1 MLLYLFKKTIK
12 MWIVAI
18 LMFLGTKVSAQTCDE
33 SSLKALEQTRI
44 TTFAQVTQG
53 SEGFFYIRYPLAGT
67 TYTFIDQEGSSYE
80 YTYTGHSLQNAIAV
94 SVGTINRT
102 RKFIFK
108 AQNGQCTYTSKE
120 RYTITPQYTKELV
133 VRTEPEWCGNSGTI
147 YFQLIGVGIST
158 DDYEFF
164 VKKSSEPAYNFT
176 VTNRIDP
183 TLGKRALSA
192 GSYDLIARLRND
204 VTKTIEKKNI
214 KIENDI
220 VPIQFTPQYVPDP
233 CTGNGGVRVDVTSGK
248 YPLYFTL
255 KSEDGITVIRYK
267 QTSNFF
273 ANVPKGNYQVLVEDF
288 CAEEGGRAHTE
299 PVSVYDYRFDTKL
312 FRYIAAEESIACD
325 QVTFSNLQIDVDNMG
340 YFWTNKNMPLPFT
353 LKVKFT
359 SPSGQVYPIERTVNS
374 YEEFERYFY
383 SRGLPTLYWYETP
396 QLPKEYGDWTI
407 SVLTTYCGTTKS
419 LGALTRKIER
429 SIDHF
434 YVKTTPS
441 TTCGRMELKADYTN
455 MVNSNVNVAMPIY
468 YVLEEYPATF
478 NPNTAGF
485 YMVTSSNTSISG
497 KYVKRINTHS
507 RANEPLLVE
516 ARLLN
521 VGDTF
526 RFKLVS
532 EDCNEERL
540 LDPITIPN
548 STTGASWVDIY
559 PIASCKGTASNY
571 QFATMYISGRNS
583 AAYPEAASVKI
594 THFDGDAT
602 KLPADVH
609 LPYELPESK
618 RETGTQ
624 KTWVLRDMPV
634 GKYTFEYTDVCGNV
648 ASRVFTLEPEVY
660 TIEWQEGCTPKIKW
674 TLNSS
679 ERYWSP
685 YFVEY
690 FNKDTG
696 SWEKLKTENGRFWL
710 TVLYRRGTYETNV
723 TSTKPGKYRIVRSIY
738 TQGDSS
744 VWGPYD
750 CSVVISEKE
759 YGGALQKPKAV
770 GFACVGNKYHVAI
783 LAQGGTPPYTYTL
796 VNKQVPGQAKQ
807 TLNTPSDDE
816 NFFLNVDAANLNTY
830 YTFKVTDA
838 CGNADTV
845 DGNISDFL
853 PPTIAADR
861 EVYCSGQSATLSLP
875 DLGSKIQIVWDRYDG
890 TTTTTVHTGTTLHVA
905 SVTTGDVYT
914 ARLQTT
920 YGGAVATCLSTAIA
934 PYTIRPAEGAPMLT
948 TISST
953 NQTLCTNGTNT
964 DWFDLNTLFTDYN
977 AIHPAV
983 TKRIIDKAGVIAVP
997 ADGRVNIAT
1006 SEFSDRENI
1015 FVYQLASQCG
1025 EVLQAAE
1032 AMLKVRRP
1040 LNFSNEVTE
1049 KNLYV
1054 CERRPTFNQLKES
1067 ILEKGTAKLKAN
1079 DIDFHWYT
1087 TYANAIADTHTK
1099 TGTDRVEA
1107 ISKGNSKEVFLR
1119 LSANAYC
1126 KGAVMTITVT
1136 RLDTAA
1142 LPNKDLGIVCAP
1154 SIGAIKKLIDA
1165 TDFAKISIYQ
1175 DGVPLVDA
1183 FELQGT
1189 QSLTYTKKVGGCET
1203 TPAKLTLTLQQ
1214 PTAAQAQTIAVCAD
1228 YNMNSNQVGITIGTA
1243 KAALRDIYTNATT
1256 ITLYD
1261 DNGSEYTNDAV
1272 FIRITYP
1279 YLYFSVQEAGKC
1291 ASVRYPLSFAPKDR
1305 TLSSGVIVSVCEN
1318 STIAD
1323 IKAAIQSQ
1331 LPTAQNLMIYKDT
1344 VLQTD
1349 TDTIEWWW
1357 ATRYYYTIQTPGLCP
1372 SYKTQIT
1379 LTKSGNTTPAPVRT
1393 VNLCGI
1399 TNPKVSDVRAILGN
1413 NARVYVW
1420 LNNQWYTQPDTNFIQ
1435 SNPAWAYYYTI
1446 EVAGKCV
1453 SERTPLSLNMTPAA
1467 PTATAQTHCVGA
1479 TVFDL
1484 LPKEPSIRWYK
1495 VATGGTP
1502 LMEGERLSTGTY
1514 YAARYNGCE
1523 SKRVAV
1529 AVTVNAPKV
1538 DEVIASPSN
1547 VPAGVPTNVNF
1558 IFKGTPETV
1567 ATYNID
1573 GGTAETVTLT
1583 AAGVA
1588 TVTKSIAQTATLT
1601 VTRVHIG
1608 ECSAVASVTTYVK
1621 TISSLAPITVIK
1633 HPLERVE
1640 CDADLHSSDK
1650 VYFEAEAEIAAG
1662 FTQPIKFRLEFSKD
1676 NFVTTQNS
1684 GSWEATVIPPGQ
1696 PNKRIAKKDTY
1707 VYAGLFGG
1715 DDMDG
1720 REYRLAFRAIVAG
1733 NEQIVYSNP
1742 ALLRV
1747 YYIRIKTQP
1756 IAPATPY
1763 CKDAIATPLT
1773 VEAEG
1778 RGVTSMTYQWYEN
1791 TENSTVGAQLIPGAN
1806 ETSYIPS
1813 TAQPGIKYYY
1823 VQASNNSG
1831 CDQPVSN
1838 IVKVE
1843 VLSPT
1848 TITLQPQS
1856 ASYCKNEVATALSL
1870 ETDGTGTPTYH
1881 WYANTADSYV
1891 GATQVGTSATYV
1903 PSTTVVGTKYY
1914 FATVSRT
1921 CGTITSTIAAI
1932 TVHPDVALTGQST
1945 SLTLCYHE
1953 PTATISVTATG
1964 RDLHY
1969 QWFDN
1974 GSTNSNTG
1982 GTLLAGET
1990 DNIFFPP
1997 TDTAGVKYYYAEVM
2011 GACGAMQTTH
2021 PIRVEVQRAATP
2033 TVTSNVTLCPT
2044 AVNAIVSFVSYVT
2057 TPTTGYTLRW
2067 YETAVAP
2074 TAIATP
2080 TVNLRVVTSTTITRY
2095 VTQVNAFGCESER
2108 IPITIKIEDTIA
2120 PTVTV
2125 SPTLAVACNA
2135 TNRDTLINQ
2144 WLSQAA
2150 ATDICG
2156 AIATFT
2162 HNYNQVKPSDFCES
2176 EGIVTVTYTAKDTF
2190 GNTTTKT
2197 STLVIVAIK
2206 ATTDSFTITH
2216 GSATTTT
2223 AQTVLTNDKVG
2234 NRTATTSTV
2243 SLTTEV
2249 PAVGET
2255 NSATPTLNADGTI
2268 TVPSGTK
2275 SGTYTI
2281 VYKICT
2287 TLSGVTAC
2295 ATTTAIIKVGSTPL
2309 IANPDTD
2316 FNVPTGSVSSTSTKT
2331 VIENDRI
2338 GNRTPTT
2345 TDVTIT
2351 TVSTTTDVE
2360 GNTNTPTID
2369 PSTGKVKVPAG
2380 TRSGTYT
2387 ITYSI
2392 CERLNPDNCKTSTV
2406 TVKVGSTPLIANPDT
2421 DFNVP
2426 TGSVSSTSTKT
2437 VIENDRIGNRTPTTT
2452 DVTITTVSTT
2462 TDVEGNTNTPTIDPS
2477 TGKVKVPA
2485 GTRSGTYTIT
2495 YSICERLNPDNC
2507 KTSTVTVKVGGDTA
2521 TSTATPTIETTPDE
2535 LTYTGTTI
2543 TSPKVIGN
2551 VLTNDKVNG
2560 RTPTTASVTI
2570 STPSLVPNRPYI
2582 RDNGEV
2588 VVPPSTPNGTYTT
2601 TYTLCTNFA
2610 PVVCSTTP
2618 TIVTIT
2624 VSITV
2629 TGTTTPTTDKPI
2641 AVDDNVETPVDTPIV
2656 VDVLRNDTPKGA
2668 TTPNIVTLPQHGT
2681 IILGADGTIE
2691 YRPDTNYEGIDRW
2704 VYEICN
2710 MYGCASATVTVNV
2723 MSELIPYNGMSVDGD
2738 GKNEHFHIA
2747 GITRYSNNTV
2757 RVFNRWGIKVFEID
2771 GYNNTTNVFL
2781 GRSQARATFEPSDML
2796 PQGTYYYVIEY
2807 YDEHNQRKTLTGWL
2821 YLKR

>member
-192 GSYDLIARLRND
+192 GSYDLIARLRSD

-359 SPSGQVYPIERTVNS
+359 SPSGRVYPVERTVNS

-478 NPNTAGF
+478 DPNTAGF

-571 QFATMYISGRNS
+571 LFATMYISGRNS

-744 VWGPYD
+744 TGGPYD

-920 YGGAVATCLSTAIA
+920 YGGTVATCLSTAIA
-934 PYTIRPAEGAPMLT
+934 PYTIRAAEGAPMLT

-1015 FVYQLASQCG
+1015 FVYQLVSQCG

-1079 DIDFHWYT
+1079 DVDFHWYT

-1154 SIGAIKKLIDA
+1154 SIGAIKKLIDT

-1228 YNMNSNQVGITIGTA
+1228 YNMSSNQVGITIGTA

-1261 DNGSEYTNDAV
+1261 DNGSEYTNDAI

-1349 TDTIEWWW
+1349 TATIEWGWW

-1484 LPKEPSIRWYK
+1484 LPQEPSIRWYK
-1495 VATGGTP
+1495 AATGGTP

-1932 TVHPDVALTGQST
+1932 TVHPDVALIGQST

-1974 GSTNSNTG
+1974 GSTSSNTG

-2095 VTQVNAFGCESER
+2095 ITQVNAFGCESER

-2150 ATDICG
+2150 ATDVCG

-2338 GNRTPTT
+2338 GSRTPTT

-2406 TVKVGSTPLIANPDT
+2406 I
-2421 DFNVP
+2421 
-2426 TGSVSSTSTKT
+2426 
-2437 VIENDRIGNRTPTTT
+2437 
-2452 DVTITTVSTT
+2452 
-2462 TDVEGNTNTPTIDPS
+2462 
-2477 TGKVKVPA
+2477 
-2485 GTRSGTYTIT
+2485 
-2495 YSICERLNPDNC
+2495 
-2507 KTSTVTVKVGGDTA
+2507 VKVGGDTA

-2560 RTPTTASVTI
+2560 HTPTTASVTI

-2641 AVDDNVETPVDTPIV
+2641 AVDDNVETPVDTPII

-2681 IILGADGTIE
+2681 TIVGADGTIE

-2723 MSELIPYNGMSVDGD
+2723 ISELIPYNGMSVDGD

>member
-192 GSYDLIARLRND
+192 GSYDLIARLRSD

-325 QVTFSNLQIDVDNMG
+325 QITFSNLQIDVDNMG

-359 SPSGQVYPIERTVNS
+359 SPSGRVYPVERTVNS

-478 NPNTAGF
+478 DPNAAGF

-548 STTGASWVDIY
+548 STIGSSWVDIY

-583 AAYPEAASVKI
+583 AANPEAASVKI

-934 PYTIRPAEGAPMLT
+934 PYTIRAAEGAPMLT

-953 NQTLCTNGTNT
+953 NQMLCTNGTNT

-983 TKRIIDKAGVIAVP
+983 TKRIIDKADVIAVP

-1015 FVYQLASQCG
+1015 FVYQLVSQCG

-1165 TDFAKISIYQ
+1165 ADFAKISIYQ

-1228 YNMNSNQVGITIGTA
+1228 YNMSSNQVGITIGTA

-1279 YLYFSVQEAGKC
+1279 YLYFSVQEVGKC

-1349 TDTIEWWW
+1349 TATIEWGW
-1357 ATRYYYTIQTPGLCP
+1357 RYYYTIQTPGLCP

-1379 LTKSGNTTPAPVRT
+1379 LTKSGNTTPAPMRT

-1484 LPKEPSIRWYK
+1484 LPQEPSIRWYK
-1495 VATGGTP
+1495 AATGGTP

-2044 AVNAIVSFVSYVT
+2044 AVNVIVSFVSYVT

-2080 TVNLRVVTSTTITRY
+2080 TVNLRVVTTTTVTRY

-2120 PTVTV
+2120 PMVTV

-2150 ATDICG
+2150 ATDVCG

-2206 ATTDSFTITH
+2206 ATTDTFTITH

-2223 AQTVLTNDKVG
+2223 VQTVLTNDKVG

-2295 ATTTAIIKVGSTPL
+2295 ATTTSII
-2309 IANPDTD
+2309 
-2316 FNVPTGSVSSTSTKT
+2316 
-2331 VIENDRI
+2331 
-2338 GNRTPTT
+2338 
-2345 TDVTIT
+2345 
-2351 TVSTTTDVE
+2351 
-2360 GNTNTPTID
+2360 
-2369 PSTGKVKVPAG
+2369 
-2380 TRSGTYT
+2380 
-2387 ITYSI
+2387 
-2392 CERLNPDNCKTSTV
+2392 
-2406 TVKVGSTPLIANPDT
+2406 KVGSTPLIANPDT

-2588 VVPPSTPNGTYTT
+2588 VVPPRTPNGTYTT

-2681 IILGADGTIE
+2681 TIVGADGTIE

>member
-192 GSYDLIARLRND
+192 GSYDLIARLRSD

-325 QVTFSNLQIDVDNMG
+325 QITFSNLQIDVDNMG

-548 STTGASWVDIY
+548 STIGSSWVDIY

-583 AAYPEAASVKI
+583 AANPEAASVKI

-609 LPYELPESK
+609 LPYELPDSK
-618 RETGTQ
+618 RETATQ

-914 ARLQTT
+914 TRLQTT

-934 PYTIRPAEGAPMLT
+934 PYTIRAAEGAPMLT

-1015 FVYQLASQCG
+1015 FVYQLVSQCG

-1079 DIDFHWYT
+1079 DVDFHWYT

-1228 YNMNSNQVGITIGTA
+1228 YNMSSNQVGITIGTA

-1261 DNGSEYTNDAV
+1261 DNGSEYTNDAI

-1291 ASVRYPLSFAPKDR
+1291 ASVRYPLSFEPKDR

-1529 AVTVNAPKV
+1529 AVTVNTPKV

-1756 IAPATPY
+1756 IAPTTPY

-1791 TENSTVGAQLIPGAN
+1791 TENSTVGAQLISGAN
-1806 ETSYIPS
+1806 EASYIPS

-2150 ATDICG
+2150 ATDVCG

-2295 ATTTAIIKVGSTPL
+2295 ATTTAII
-2309 IANPDTD
+2309 
-2316 FNVPTGSVSSTSTKT
+2316 
-2331 VIENDRI
+2331 
-2338 GNRTPTT
+2338 
-2345 TDVTIT
+2345 
-2351 TVSTTTDVE
+2351 
-2360 GNTNTPTID
+2360 
-2369 PSTGKVKVPAG
+2369 
-2380 TRSGTYT
+2380 
-2387 ITYSI
+2387 
-2392 CERLNPDNCKTSTV
+2392 
-2406 TVKVGSTPLIANPDT
+2406 KVGSTPLIANPDT

-2781 GRSQARATFEPSDML
+2781 GRSQARATFESSDML

>member
-1 MLLYLFKKTIK
+1 MYLLYLNVKKKVNFLAEAPFFEKKILPLHFEKLILLNHYKMLLYLFKKTIK

-192 GSYDLIARLRND
+192 GSYDLIARLRSD

-325 QVTFSNLQIDVDNMG
+325 QITFSNLQIDVDNMG

-478 NPNTAGF
+478 DPNAAGF

-723 TSTKPGKYRIVRSIY
+723 TSTKPGKYRIVRSVY

-744 VWGPYD
+744 TGGPYD

-934 PYTIRPAEGAPMLT
+934 PYTIRAAEGAPMLT

-983 TKRIIDKAGVIAVP
+983 TKRIIDKAGVIVVP

-1015 FVYQLASQCG
+1015 FVYQLVSQCG

-1079 DIDFHWYT
+1079 DVDFHWYT

-1175 DGVPLVDA
+1175 DGVQLVDA

-1228 YNMNSNQVGITIGTA
+1228 YNMSSNQVGITIGTA

-1261 DNGSEYTNDAV
+1261 DNGSEYTNDAI

-1349 TDTIEWWW
+1349 TATIEWGWW

-1813 TAQPGIKYYY
+1813 TAQSGIKYYY

-2150 ATDICG
+2150 ATDVCG
-2156 AIATFT
+2156 AIATFI

-2369 PSTGKVKVPAG
+2369 S
-2380 TRSGTYT
+2380 
-2387 ITYSI
+2387 
-2392 CERLNPDNCKTSTV
+2392 
-2406 TVKVGSTPLIANPDT
+2406 
-2421 DFNVP
+2421 
-2426 TGSVSSTSTKT
+2426 
-2437 VIENDRIGNRTPTTT
+2437 
-2452 DVTITTVSTT
+2452 
-2462 TDVEGNTNTPTIDPS
+2462 S

-2588 VVPPSTPNGTYTT
+2588 VVPPRTPNGTYTT

-2681 IILGADGTIE
+2681 TIVGADGTIE

-2723 MSELIPYNGMSVDGD
+2723 ISELIPYNGMSVDGD